1 MATKQQR
8 IVHSTLGVE
17 LVRKL
22 NHESMTI
29 FTIPQIREIAD
40 SLGLSYNYLCQALHY
55 LVQTNWVIRLKKGL
69 YSLSSNAIGVSPLHE
84 FEVAMALVKPAA
96 ISHWSALN
104 YHGLTEQ
111 IPRTVFVLTSAKNV
125 PRVRKKNK
133 DSSND
138 YIVNGVTYQFIQI
151 KPEYFF
157 GIEDIWINESK
168 VKITDIERT
177 LLDGLMS
184 PQYCGGF
191 MEVLHILEENLTKI
205 NIEKLIEYALKLDQA
220 TIKRLGYILTTLGIE
235 STLLKP
241 LHIAPIKGYRVLDP
255 TGLHIGKYDKHWMIQ
270 VNLTDIETKI
280 L

>member
-1 MATKQQR
+1 MATKQR
-8 IVHSTLGVE
+8 IVHSTLGIE

-22 NHESMTI
+22 SHEGITV

-84 FEVAMALVKPAA
+84 FEVAMALVTPAA

-111 IPRTVFVLTSAKNV
+111 VPRTIFVLTPAKNI
-125 PRVRKKNK
+125 PRVRKKNINN
-133 DSSND
+133 SSD
-138 YIVNGVTYQFIQI
+138 YIINGITYQFVQI

-157 GIEDIWINESK
+157 GIKDVWINDSK

-177 LLDGLMS
+177 MLDGLMA

-220 TIKRLGYILTTLGIE
+220 TIKRLGYILTMLGIE
-235 STLLKP
+235 PTLLKP
-241 LHIAPIKGYRVLDP
+241 LQIVPIKGFRVLDP
-255 TGLHIGKYDKHWMIQ
+255 TGQHIGKYDKNWMIQ
-270 VNLTDIETKI
+270 VNLTDTETKI